1 MSKASAI
8 AMAIFARASQITV
21 ANGYATDIGATG
33 YRGKKY
39 LDPESLPCFVLVEES
54 DEGVSRQRVTSLTTT
69 DYVLEGYATCD
80 ADHPNDAGHLIVADL
95 KKAIF
100 SGDLSFG
107 QGVTD
112 IVWKGREIE
121 PREEGTTLVAGRI
134 RFALSYVENLAAP

>member
-1 MSKASAI
+1 MSKAADI
-8 AMAIFARASQITV
+8 ALAVFARASAITITH
-21 ANGYATDIGATG
+21 GYATNIGTTG

-39 LDPESLPCFVLVEES
+39 LDPESLPCFVLVEEA
-54 DEGVSRQRVTSLTTT
+54 DEGNSRQRGMSLTTT
-69 DYVLEGYATCD
+69 EYVLEGYATCD
-80 ADHPNDAGHLIVADL
+80 PDHPNDVGHLIVADL

-100 SGDLSFG
+100 GSDLTFG

-121 PREEGTTLVAGRI
+121 PRDEGSTLVAGRI